1 MSKISDADK
10 RNLHRQATVV
20 RIYVSLKL
28 KISPNVK
35 YRFAVGSSGRNSNVS
50 EWPFLQF
57 SPKNLIE
64 TLRWKMI

>member
-50 EWPFLQF
+50 E
-57 SPKNLIE
+57 
-64 TLRWKMI
+64 